1 MATSGT
7 KTSTLFVD
15 EIIDEALSRIGS
27 EPTTGK
33 EASSARRTLNIMMR
47 EWANRGIQLWTI
59 DEATQTVTEG
69 TANYTLDS
77 FTLDILE
84 AVISRTENSDRTDFQ
99 MDRMNREDYLNIP
112 VKANKGRPS
121 QFFLDMQR
129 AAPVVY
135 LYPTPDNSTDVFRY
149 SRRNRI
155 QDITASTETIDI
167 PDSFLPCA
175 VSGLTYYMA
184 QKRPQIDINRRQEL
198 KAYYEQDWEKARE
211 EDRERA
217 SFFIQPKVRGYA

>member
-59 DEATQTVTEG
+59 DETTQTLTEG

-84 AVISRTENSDRTDFQ
+84 AVISRTESSTRTDFQ
-99 MDRMNREDYLNIP
+99 MDRVNREDFLNIP
-112 VKANKGRPS
+112 VKTTKGRPS

-129 AAPVVY
+129 SSPVVY
-135 LYPTPDNSTDVFRY
+135 FYPTPDNSTDVFRY

-155 QDITASTETIDI
+155 EDITASTETIDI
-167 PDSFLPCA
+167 PDSYLPCA
-175 VSGLTYYMA
+175 VSGLALYMS

-198 KAYYEQDWEKARE
+198 KLQYEEEFKRAIDDGREKVDLKIYPKLAR
-211 EDRERA
+211 A
-217 SFFIQPKVRGYA
+217 

>member
-7 KTSTLFVD
+7 KTSTLYVD

-47 EWANRGIQLWTI
+47 EWTNRGIQLWTI
-59 DEATQTVTEG
+59 DETTQTVTEG
-69 TANYTLDS
+69 TSNYTLDS
-77 FTLDILE
+77 YTLDILE
-84 AVISRTENSDRTDFQ
+84 AVISRTENSQRTDFQ
-99 MDRMNREDYLNIP
+99 MDRINREDYLNIP
-112 VKANKGRPS
+112 VKATKGRPS

-129 AAPVVY
+129 AAPVIY

-155 QDITASTETIDI
+155 EDITASTESIDI

-175 VSGLTYYMA
+175 VSGLAFYMA

-198 KAYYEQDWEKARE
+198 KLQYEEEFKRAIDDGREKVDLKIYPKLAR
-211 EDRERA
+211 A
-217 SFFIQPKVRGYA
+217 